1 MTGLPSTELPA
12 RLELGPADAADDR
25 ERRRREKRE
34 RKEKKAERKDRK
46 RKKEK
51 QKLSGELAVA
61 GGGNAVACGDSRNT
75 VADVINWE
83 CKMEGRRREK
93 RERKEKKAER
103 KDRKRK
109 KKKQRLS
116 GELAVAGGGNA
127 IACGGYRNTVADVNW
142 DCKMEGQKFGP
153 WSASEV
159 ADIKARIKDWANAH
173 GHSGDVESGNFDFLF
188 GRRQKLGGRGAGLS
202 DAERKAFL
210 EIATGFPNRNPKQIY
225 AYVTRHLDPSNY
237 KGAWTEEEKTTLMN
251 LYEQKGAK
259 WAEIGAAIGRA
270 GGACRDKWRSIS
282 VERNGKWTEAEKTTL
297 STLVNEYFAE
307 QKATPGRGAGDGQEH
322 RELLDNIPWS
332 IIAQKHGSRTEAQCM
347 QRWYRVSM
355 GAIDTGNWAAGDD
368 KLLITAL
375 RKTNATH
382 EVEVDWNSVSVPSR
396 SLTQVKRRFKEM
408 KRFIRKNPHR
418 IKNLSL
424 ADMLDKMTE
433 EFAPELIGVD
443 LTLPGQPVLSA
454 Q

>member
-46 RKKEK
+46 RKK
-51 QKLSGELAVA
+51 
-61 GGGNAVACGDSRNT
+61 
-75 VADVINWE
+75 
-83 CKMEGRRREK
+83 
-93 RERKEKKAER
+93 
-103 KDRKRK
+103 
-109 KKKQRLS
+109 KKQRLS
-116 GELAVAGGGNA
+116 GELAVAAGGNA

-270 GGACRDKWRSIS
+270 GGACRDKWRMM
-282 VERNGKWTEAEKTTL
+282 RNNPKSGDWSPDEVARLRE
-297 STLVNEYFAE
+297 LVNEYFA
-307 QKATPGRGAGDGQEH
+307 QNNAAPGRGAGEGNEH
-322 RELLDNIPWS
+322 LPLRDNINWKAIS
-332 IIAQKHGSRTEAQCM
+332 SKIGTRSENMCM
-347 QRWYRVSM
+347 QKWYRIAPS
-355 GAIDTGNWAAGDD
+355 AEETGQWAKGDD
-368 KLLITAL
+368 KIMLEGIL
-375 RKTNATH
+375 KQ
-382 EVEVDWNSVSVPSR
+382 VDADDEHKVAWEGLVPGR
-396 SLTQVKRRFKEM
+396 TLGQ
-408 KRFIRKNPHR
+408 
-418 IKNLSL
+418 IKNRFRAAKRDVPDHSNVTFDVLL
-424 ADMLDKMTE
+424 TKMIDKY
-433 EFAPELIGVD
+433 APEM
-443 LTLPGQPVLSA
+443 TKAEALPAP
-454 Q
+454 

>member
-46 RKKEK
+46 RKK
-51 QKLSGELAVA
+51 
-61 GGGNAVACGDSRNT
+61 
-75 VADVINWE
+75 
-83 CKMEGRRREK
+83 
-93 RERKEKKAER
+93 
-103 KDRKRK
+103 
-109 KKKQRLS
+109 KKQRLS
-116 GELAVAGGGNA
+116 GELAVAAGGNA

-282 VERNGKWTEAEKTTL
+282 VERNGKWTEGEKTTL

-368 KLLITAL
+368 
-375 RKTNATH
+375 
-382 EVEVDWNSVSVPSR
+382 WNSVSVPSR